1 MSLFICMVWQQ
12 KQQQMW
18 AATDIMVVSDM
29 TIIALSVN

>member
-12 KQQQMW
+12 KQQQM

>member
-1 MSLFICMVWQQ
+1 MVGQQ

-18 AATDIMVVSDM
+18 AATAIMVVSDM